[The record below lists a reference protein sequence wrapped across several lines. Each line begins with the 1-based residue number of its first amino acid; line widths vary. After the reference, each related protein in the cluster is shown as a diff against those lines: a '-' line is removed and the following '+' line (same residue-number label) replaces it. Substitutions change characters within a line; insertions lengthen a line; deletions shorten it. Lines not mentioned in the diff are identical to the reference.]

1 MAQKMSNTLLLNTLL
16 QSVEE
21 AVTIVDEKAIVR
33 YWNKAAERLY
43 EIPAD
48 EIIGKSILDFPWK
61 SLMVQRVLADGVP
74 IRNAYHEPN
83 PNLHVLIHTVPLIE
97 NGKIRGAI
105 STERDVTQIVRLGHE
120 LMQSSNHGDEEGG
133 GFAVQ
138 RDNRLWDRICGR
150 SAAIQES
157 IQMAQ
162 KVAKTDANI
171 LLTGDSGVGK
181 ELFAHAIHHSSLR
194 ADGPFIAI
202 NCGAIP
208 APLFESELFGY
219 VPGSFTGA
227 DRKGREGKLAL
238 TDSGTLFL
246 DEVGEMPL
254 EMQVKLLRVLE
265 EKSFYPIG
273 ADKPVRVSIRIIAAT
288 NRNLLEEVRQGR
300 FREDLYYRLN
310 VVNLR
315 IPPLRERL
323 EDIPLLV
330 QRFLREFSAKYNR
343 VIPEISSEMMI
354 HLMQYEWLGNVR
366 QLRNTMERLVILAV
380 DGQAHIEHLPEEI
393 RVDRP
398 GISIDHVQSSYTL
411 KPSLSALNQH
421 RRKHVSKEELKRVLH
436 QTYGNKSAAAKE
448 LGISRG
454 TLYHY
459 LKRYE
464 L

>member
-1 MAQKMSNTLLLNTLL
+1 MGQETCSALLLNTLL

-21 AVTIVDEKAIVR
+21 AVTIVDEEATVR

-43 EIPAD
+43 DISGD

-83 PNLHVLIHTVPLIE
+83 PNLHVLINTVPIIA
-97 NGKIRGAI
+97 NGKIKGAI

-120 LMQSSNHGDEEGG
+120 LMQSSNHGEEERAGITE
-133 GFAVQ
+133 Q
-138 RDNRLWDRICGR
+138 RDDRSWDRIVGR
-150 SAAIQES
+150 STAIQET
-157 IQMAQ
+157 IQMAK

-194 ADGPFIAI
+194 SEGPFIAI
-202 NCGAIP
+202 NCGAVP

-219 VPGSFTGA
+219 APGSFTGA

-238 TDSGTLFL
+238 TDGGTLCL

-273 ADKPVRVSIRIIAAT
+273 ASKPVRVSVRIIAAT
-288 NRNLLEEVRQGR
+288 NRNLIEEVRQGR

-323 EDIPLLV
+323 EDIPILV

-343 VIPEISSEMMI
+343 VIPELNSEMMI
-354 HLMQYEWLGNVR
+354 HLMQYDWPGNVR

-380 DGQAHIEHLPEEI
+380 DGEARIEHLPEEI
-393 RVDRP
+393 RPDGSGVAVD
-398 GISIDHVQSSYTL
+398 DL
-411 KPSLSALNQH
+411 KTRDVPVSDFSALNRY
-421 RRKHVSKEELKRVLH
+421 RRKKVSKDELERVLLH
-436 QTYGNKSAAAKE
+436 TYGNKSAAAKE

-454 TLYHY
+454 TLYNY
-459 LKRYE
+459 LKRYG